1 MKKPFYLINVDLDSK
16 YDYAM
21 ILASDGKNA
30 IYDDTSQFPC
40 YIRLQTVC
48 FMCSYNNLEAPKI
61 KFNDN
66 ARQYTSKPFDIP
78 NSDISIKET
87 FIKGLDGNRYL
98 FKTFVTDRQ
107 YRFIRV
113 LKSLPII
120 ISKNQPSLR
129 HIISHKFMEDYN
141 NIFIKK
147 VQEMII

>member
-1 MKKPFYLINVDLDSK
+1 MKKPFYLINVGLDSK

-40 YIRLQTVC
+40 YIRLQSVY
-48 FMCSYNNLEAPKI
+48 FMFSYDNLKAPKI
-61 KFNDN
+61 ESNDN
-66 ARQYTSKPFDIP
+66 ARQYASKPFDIP
-78 NSDISIKET
+78 NSEISIKET
-87 FIKGLDGNRYL
+87 FIKGLDDNNFL
-98 FKTFVTDRQ
+98 CKTFVTDSQ

-129 HIISHKFMEDYN
+129 HIISPKFTEDYN

-147 VQEMII
+147 VQEMIT